1 MRYHQVR
8 PGRQKDANREFEE
21 PARIELQ
28 LFVIAL
34 IVFTVIAFLSL

>member
-1 MRYHQVR
+1 MRYHHLR
-8 PGRQKDANREFEE
+8 SARQKNANREFEE

-28 LFVIAL
+28 LVVIAL

>member
-8 PGRQKDANREFEE
+8 PARQKDAREFEE
-21 PARIELQ
+21 PARTEVQ
-28 LFVIAL
+28 LVMIAL